1 MRRSLKLALDEFG
14 RATLEG
20 EAARYSV
27 SPGELVGNAV
37 KYYLSDLDSGRPALK
52 VPRFARAASSPEL
65 DVEVNIDDS
74 AGLKSAS
81 ELLSFHR
88 SVQVLR
94 RPLATSSIT
103 WKRSQPVCS
112 TVASP
117 VAMRP
122 ASTSIRSCQRRA
134 RSL

>member
-52 VPRFARAASSPEL
+52 VPRFARAATSPEL
-65 DVEVNIDDS
+65 EVDVNIDAGAWDQAEAEASRQRVPLERLLEHAAMYLIADLDS
-74 AGLKSAS
+74 GEVAA
-81 ELLSFHR
+81 R
-88 SVQVLR
+88 IAAD
-94 RPLATSSIT
+94 ATIT
-103 WKRSQPVCS
+103 EDR
-112 TVASP
+112 
-117 VAMRP
+117 
-122 ASTSIRSCQRRA
+122 
-134 RSL
+134 

>member
-52 VPRFARAASSPEL
+52 VPRFARAASSPDLE
-65 DVEVNIDDS
+65 VEVNIDDS
-74 AGLKSAS
+74 AWDQAEAEAS
-81 ELLSFHR
+81 RQRIPLERLLEHAAMYLIADLDSGEVAAR
-88 SVQVLR
+88 IAAD
-94 RPLATSSIT
+94 ATIAED
-103 WKRSQPVCS
+103 R
-112 TVASP
+112 
-117 VAMRP
+117 
-122 ASTSIRSCQRRA
+122 
-134 RSL
+134 

>member
-1 MRRSLKLALDEFG
+1 MRRSLKLALDEFAS
-14 RATLEG
+14 ATLEG

-74 AGLKSAS
+74 AWDQAEAAAARQRVSI
-81 ELLSFHR
+81 ERLLEHAAMYLIADLDSGEVAAR
-88 SVQVLR
+88 IAAD
-94 RPLATSSIT
+94 ATIT
-103 WKRSQPVCS
+103 EDR
-112 TVASP
+112 
-117 VAMRP
+117 
-122 ASTSIRSCQRRA
+122 
-134 RSL
+134 